1 MLFAWSTATDKIKS
15 DKLQYREPVHKNRPN
30 FPSNVWKKKNL
41 KKKHQTK
48 IPNDSNAYFR
58 YELILPGHF
67 RHQKYDNIMETLAQ
81 TADLSAD

>member
-1 MLFAWSTATDKIKS
+1 MKEEK
-15 DKLQYREPVHKNRPN
+15 
-30 FPSNVWKKKNL
+30 L